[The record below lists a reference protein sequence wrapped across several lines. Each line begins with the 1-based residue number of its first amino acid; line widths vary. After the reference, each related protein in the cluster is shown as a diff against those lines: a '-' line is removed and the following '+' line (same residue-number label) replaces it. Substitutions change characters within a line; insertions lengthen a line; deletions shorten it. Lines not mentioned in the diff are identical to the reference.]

1 MGSLLRNIDIRF
13 VSLQAWP
20 GERTKNRTRS
30 QFSASFSSTCET
42 LERELVHLRAK
53 HVVIQADCDDSQ
65 IRRDGMLRTDA
76 RTRTPGIILS
86 FESKHGPLS
95 YPCDRFT
102 DWHDNLR
109 AIALGLEALR
119 TVDRY
124 GVTKRAEQYKGW
136 KALTFRGDDYFANE
150 QDAATFL
157 AGEYTTASTVLA
169 SFDTAK
175 AAYKKRA
182 ADNHPDAG
190 GDPEVFKRVTAA
202 WEMIRAWHERRKIGQ
217 TQAT

>member
-20 GERTKNRTRS
+20 GERTKSRTRS
-30 QFSASFSSTCET
+30 QFSASFASTCET
-42 LERELVHLRAK
+42 LERELLHLRAK
-53 HVVIQADCDDSQ
+53 HVVIQADCDESQ

-86 FESKHGPLS
+86 FDSKHGPLS
-95 YPCDRFT
+95 YPCDRFM

-150 QDAATFL
+150 QEAAVFL
-157 AGEYTTASTVLA
+157 AGDGQGGQSNLILSNFEA
-169 SFDTAK
+169 AK
-175 AAYKKRA
+175 AAYKRRSA
-182 ADNHPDAG
+182 ASHPDAG
-190 GDPEVFKRVTAA
+190 GSDEVFKRVTAA
-202 WEMIRAWHERRKIGQ
+202 WEMIRAWHERRRIG
-217 TQAT
+217 